1 MSPMSL
7 RPSAL
12 FIAWVLACPA
22 MAQAPSAPWNANT
35 SARGW
40 AFADVDGSFLF
51 LESRRQEFILWD
63 PQTGL
68 RGARPAPL
76 LEERGEDG
84 GTPQE
89 VEDPH
94 LAAVKML
101 YGEGRPSPKRK
112 ASVRKRLP
120 ERWILDPK
128 DNTWAVAG
136 STLFECD
143 PQGRLLSRHP
153 LPASVADMARVQDGF
168 YVSYRTV
175 QPFVQKFDWRGKP
188 VWTHQKARPA
198 TPAAVPLHRIVVN
211 PEGGVLLAEMG
222 ALSFTHLGP
231 GTSGEVYFTE
241 RGAAAGPLRLGKG
254 GRGPMSYCPSRNAVL
269 AVFAEADAAL
279 ALPQGKGLALA
290 CFRLGKG
297 TLTWRS
303 TGLQED
309 FQLIGTNAQGAV
321 FTSPEGGL
329 VVVPV
334 PD

>member
-1 MSPMSL
+1 MSF

-12 FIAWVLACPA
+12 FFALLLANPA
-22 MAQAPSAPWNANT
+22 LAQAPPAPWSANT
-35 SARGW
+35 NARGW

-51 LESRRQEFILWD
+51 LESRRQEFMHWD
-63 PQTGL
+63 PQSGL
-68 RGARPAPL
+68 RGTRPAPL
-76 LEERGEDG
+76 LEERSEDG
-84 GTPQE
+84 DAPQAA
-89 VEDPH
+89 EDPH

-101 YGEGRPSPKRK
+101 YGEGRPSPKRN

-136 STLFECD
+136 STLSECD
-143 PQGRLLSRHP
+143 PQGRVLSRHS
-153 LPASVADMARVQDGF
+153 LPAPVADMVRVQDGF
-168 YVSYRTV
+168 FLSYRTV
-175 QPFVQKFDWRGKP
+175 QPFVQKFDWRGKA

-198 TPAAVPLHRIVVN
+198 TPAAVPLHRIVISS
-211 PEGGVLLAEMG
+211 ESGVLLAEMG
-222 ALSFTHLGP
+222 ALSFTNLGP
-231 GTSGEVYFTE
+231 GASGEVYFTE
-241 RGAAAGPLRLGKG
+241 RGATAGPLRLGRG

-269 AVFAEADAAL
+269 AVFSEADAAS

-290 CFRLGKG
+290 CFRLDKG

-303 TGLQED
+303 TGLEEGC
-309 FQLIGTNAQGAV
+309 QLVGINAAGAV